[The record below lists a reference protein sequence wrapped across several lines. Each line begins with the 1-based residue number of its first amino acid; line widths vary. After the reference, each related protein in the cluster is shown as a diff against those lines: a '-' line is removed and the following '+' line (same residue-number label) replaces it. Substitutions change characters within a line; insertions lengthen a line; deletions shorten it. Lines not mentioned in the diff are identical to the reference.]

1 MFEWRSVLVWIESS
15 ALGNA
20 IRDSGV
26 WTYGL
31 INLVHIL
38 GIATLFG
45 SILVLDLRL
54 LGWYKRTPLVSIS
67 SITVPIAAIGFALAV
82 LSGVCLLATNA
93 TEYAGN
99 PFLLVKFAAIGLGL
113 INVIVLSRLIG
124 WRTRNERDALVGEQI
139 PLAVCGGISIV
150 CWLAAVGAG
159 RMIGYW

>member
-1 MFEWRSVLVWIESS
+1 MLEWRSALAWIESS

-26 WTYGL
+26 WAYGL

-54 LGWYKRTPLVSIS
+54 LGWHSKTPLGSIA

-82 LSGVCLLATNA
+82 SSGVCLLSVNA

-99 PFLLVKFAAIGLGL
+99 PFLLLKFAAIGLGL
-113 INVIVLSRLIG
+113 INVAALSRLIG
-124 WRTRNERDALVGEQI
+124 WRARNERDPLRGEQI
-139 PLAVCGGISIV
+139 PLAICGGISLV

-159 RMIGYW
+159 RIVGYW